1 MDHSIYFYLMNPE
14 GKFVQ
19 PFGKINTAE
28 DVTQR
33 VLEEIA
39 KWEKGERGPQYDA

>member
-1 MDHSIYFYLMNPE
+1 MNPE